1 MERFAVSP
9 TYEVL
14 QQDRN
19 AHIVRD
25 TQTGLTSYVLFETP
39 ASLPDGLIERADTAC
54 LIMMQPVSDREAVLT
69 VSNPDLA
76 LYRGPADE
84 IYDENGRR
92 IERSIYSRPWISDK
106 SQEIPVCVTLKGKW
120 DISDNPACRIISRN
134 DQSTVV
140 QFTCKD
146 AASFDVRLTRM

>member
-1 MERFAVSP
+1 MERFVDSP

-14 QQDRN
+14 QHDRN

-25 TQTGLTSYVLFETP
+25 TETGVTSYVLFETP
-39 ASLPDGLIERADTAC
+39 ESLSTGLIERADTAC
-54 LIMMQPVSDREAVLT
+54 LIMMRPVSDREAVLT
-69 VSNPDLA
+69 LSNPDLA

-84 IYDENGRR
+84 IYDDNGHR

-106 SQEIPVCVTLKGKW
+106 SQEIPVCVTLRGSW
-120 DISDNPACRIISRN
+120 DISDNPTCKIISRN
-134 DQSTVV
+134 NKSTVV

-146 AASFDVRLTRM
+146 AASFDVKLHRM